1 MVHEVLPMRAPAAAD
16 EDDAARCDAAE
27 VHHRHTFTMWLTTE
41 NDVCLVDGLSPLYP
55 LRLAHYPDKA
65 E

>member
-1 MVHEVLPMRAPAAAD
+1 MRAPAPGD
-16 EDDAARCDAAE
+16 EEDDAARDAAE
-27 VHHRHTFTMWLTTE
+27 AHHRHTFTMWLTTE

-55 LRLAHYPDKA
+55 LRLAHYPEKA